1 MSGLHIGTNFRKF
14 FHGKLPPLALIAIML
29 LPLLFGGLFVWSYYD
44 PLGNFH
50 KVPVALVNS
59 DEGEAGQQVVDELL
73 AQSPM
78 DFHLISAEEAR
89 EGVDN
94 GTYYMAMEIPKDFT
108 AAATSVR
115 DENPHQAKIN
125 VTLNETNG
133 FIPTMLGNVASGQVA
148 EAVSSTVGAEVVEQ
162 LFVGFNTVGEGMD
175 KAADGA
181 SQLDAGAKKAED
193 GAGQLGAGAG
203 KLDSGMQEFNS
214 KLHGLPPA
222 ARQLD
227 DGMGQLYDGAQRLS
241 TGLTSAT
248 GGSQQLSNGLNQLKQ
263 GTDRLGAG
271 AAQIAGGVDQITG
284 FANSLG
290 SAQAALNDI
299 DAGLAQVIADLD
311 ASPVPGSE
319 IIANQARAT
328 RAQLNSGALTTVAG
342 VDLVA
347 QMNQLQQG
355 AHDLANQLQDP
366 TAQFRSGMD
375 RAAVAAQQLADG
387 LAQLENGSGTLM
399 AGITRLKDGTS
410 QLVVAANTAA
420 DASSQLA
427 AGSNQL
433 VVGLGSL
440 NDGLVQ
446 LSDGTGELSVKL
458 SDGAQQAPRWEGD
471 RLNKAVDAASRP
483 VVVNQVGDSV
493 TYFGRGLSP
502 FFLAL
507 SLWFGGLIA
516 YMIFPPLSR
525 RAIDSGARAYRVA
538 LNTLIPSY
546 LIGLAQVVAL
556 WVVQVLVLKVEPV
569 HPVWMFAV
577 LLISSWSFITTIFAL
592 NALFGP
598 SIGRLATMALMSL
611 QLVASN
617 GLYPPEVQPE
627 FIQWIH
633 KLDPMTYVVDLTR
646 IAMFG
651 TTSTDPRLMRGIIV
665 LVCLAVGAWVASCL
679 ALRLRRNIR
688 EKDIHPE
695 IAV

>member
-14 FHGKLPPLALIAIML
+14 FHGTLPPLALLAISV

-59 DEGEAGQQVVDELL
+59 DEGDAGQKVVDELL
-73 AQSPM
+73 EQSPM
-78 DFHLISAEEAR
+78 DFHLVSAEEAR
-89 EGVDN
+89 VGVED
-94 GTYYMAMEIPKDFT
+94 GTYYLAMEIPKDFT
-108 AAATSVR
+108 EAATSVKE
-115 DENPHQAKIN
+115 ENPHQAKIN

-175 KAADGA
+175 QAA
-181 SQLDAGAKKAED
+181 E
-193 GAGQLGAGAG
+193 GAG
-203 KLDSGMQEFNS
+203 KLNDGAETAEEGAGKLSDGAGTLNEGLQEFS
-214 KLHGLPPA
+214 GKLSELPPA
-222 ARQLD
+222 AAQLD
-227 DGMGQLYDGAQRLS
+227 NGVGQLQDGAQVLS
-241 TGLTSAT
+241 DGLKVAAD
-248 GGSQQLSNGLNQLKQ
+248 GSQQLSTGLNQLQQ

-271 AAQIAGGVDQITG
+271 AAQIAGGVDKITG
-284 FANSLG
+284 IADSVG
-290 SAQAALNDI
+290 AAQAALKDI
-299 DAGLAQVIADLD
+299 DANLAQVIADLD
-311 ASPVPGSE
+311 ASPIPGTE

-328 RAQLNSGALTTVAG
+328 RAQLNSGALTAVAG
-342 VDLVA
+342 NDLVG
-347 QMNQLQQG
+347 QMLQLQQG
-355 AHDLANQLQDP
+355 AHELANQLQDP
-366 TAQFRSGMD
+366 NATYRSGVD
-375 RAAVAAQQLADG
+375 KATAAALQLANG
-387 LAQLENGSGTLM
+387 LSQLQDGSGTLLAAM
-399 AGITRLKDGTS
+399 ARLKDGTS

-446 LSDGTGELSVKL
+446 LADGTGELSVKI
-458 SDGAQQAPRWEGD
+458 SEGAEQAPRWEGD
-471 RLNKAVDAASRP
+471 RLDKAIDSASRP

-493 TYFGRGLSP
+493 TYFGKGLSP

-507 SLWFGGLIA
+507 SLWFGGLIM

-525 RAIDSGARAYRVA
+525 RAIDSGAPAYRVA

-556 WVVQVLVLKVEPV
+556 WVVQVLVLKVEPA
-569 HPVWMFAV
+569 HPTWLFTV

-592 NALFGP
+592 NTLFGP
-598 SIGRLATMALMSL
+598 SVGRLVTMALMSL

-627 FIQWIH
+627 FIQWLHRI
-633 KLDPMTYVVDLTR
+633 DPMSYVVDLTR
-646 IAMFG
+646 IALFG
-651 TTSTDPRLMRGIIV
+651 TTATDPRMHRAIIV
-665 LVCLAVGAWVASCL
+665 LVCLAVGSWVVSCL
-679 ALRLRRNIR
+679 ALRMRRNIR

-695 IAV
+695 ISV